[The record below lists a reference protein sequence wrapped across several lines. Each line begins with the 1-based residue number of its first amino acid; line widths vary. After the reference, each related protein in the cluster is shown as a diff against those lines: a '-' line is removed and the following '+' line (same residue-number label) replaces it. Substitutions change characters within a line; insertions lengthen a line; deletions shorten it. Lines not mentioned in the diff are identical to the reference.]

1 MSNIGLNS
9 SLLTLIQDSLLLP
22 EQQLMADLNQL
33 AQDLTRGNLPAAQ
46 QDYVTLSQDIANP
59 AAPVTVST
67 IESGVT
73 VTLLSDL
80 SSLPIGPPEVS
91 QHDFPQNPGL
101 PYIDLSW
108 VNSSSSPKEVSPTG
122 IAATDSEPL
131 AGVNA
136 APQPLASNTATPAAA
151 AGSPGITLAN
161 AGPGPVSGNAAAV
174 DVPSQRA
181 SGSPTAS
188 LVDQGSQAAAVS
200 AGTALTD
207 ANPLPPGLTP
217 DASGMIPWNLYEWQL
232 SSYRAGMARPEFPLK
247 RKNPRGSAARTR
259 AKRRKP

>member
-9 SLLTLIQDSLLLP
+9 SLLTLIQDSLLFP

-80 SSLPIGPPEVS
+80 ASLPIGLPEVP
-91 QHDFPQNPGL
+91 QHNFPQNPGL
-101 PYIDLSW
+101 PYLDLSW
-108 VNSSSSPKEVSPTG
+108 VDSSSSG
-122 IAATDSEPL
+122 N
-131 AGVNA
+131 G
-136 APQPLASNTATPAAA
+136 APSMAQAAA
-151 AGSPGITLAN
+151 ASAPSPSVSAIPQPAVPNTVMPAVVAESPGMTHASV
-161 AGPGPVSGNAAAV
+161 APGPAIGNAAV
-174 DVPSQRA
+174 DSLSQRA
-181 SGSPTAS
+181 PGSPNTS
-188 LVDQGSQAAAVS
+188 LVDQAGQAAAAIS

-217 DASGMIPWNLYEWQL
+217 DASGIIPWNLYEWQL
-232 SSYRAGMARPEFPLK
+232 SNYRAGLARPEFPLK
-247 RKNPRGSAARTR
+247 RKNPRGNAARTR
-259 AKRRKP
+259 TKRRKP